1 MADKTGRLFAI
12 IDSLRRR
19 RRPVTAEM
27 LAEEQGVSVRT
38 LYRDI
43 QALIAL
49 GAPIEG
55 AAGVGYMLRPGFFLP
70 PLMFTAEE
78 LEALVL
84 GARWVEGRQDG
95 SLSRAAGLA
104 LAKIAAASPDE
115 LKQRIDEAG
124 LWPVSSRWRESD
136 APLLATVRAAMRSE
150 RTLHIDYADEQG
162 RTSER
167 AIWPAALAYFE
178 EKQVIAAWCLL
189 RQDFRS
195 FRIDRIAAARIGDEG
210 FGRRRAVLM
219 ADWWRQKGWD
229 DAS

>member
-12 IDSLRRR
+12 IDNLRRR
-19 RRPVTAEM
+19 RRPVSAEV
-27 LAEEQGVSVRT
+27 LAGEQGGPVRT

-43 QALIAL
+43 QPLVALGAPLEGARAPGCGVRGGGDGVIAENGGRPVRICDKLGRRRRAVRAGVLAGEQGVAVRTLMRDIQALVAL

-55 AAGVGYMLRPGFFLP
+55 AAGVGYILRAGFFLP

-95 SLSRAAGLA
+95 ALSLAAGMA

-124 LWPVSSRWRESD
+124 
-136 APLLATVRAAMRSE
+136 RSE
-150 RTLHIDYADEQG
+150 EH
-162 RTSER
+162 TSE
-167 AIWPAALAYFE
+167 L
-178 EKQVIAAWCLL
+178 Q
-189 RQDFRS
+189 S
-195 FRIDRIAAARIGDEG
+195 
-210 FGRRRAVLM
+210 LM
-219 ADWWRQKGWD
+219 RK
-229 DAS
+229 S